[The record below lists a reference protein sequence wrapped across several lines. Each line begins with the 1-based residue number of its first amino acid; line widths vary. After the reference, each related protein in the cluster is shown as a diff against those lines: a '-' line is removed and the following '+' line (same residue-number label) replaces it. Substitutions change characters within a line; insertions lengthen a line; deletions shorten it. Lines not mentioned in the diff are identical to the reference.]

1 MRKQKSITI
10 VETIIKAGLLT
21 GCLDIAAALLQFYLR
36 TGKSPVVVLNFIASG
51 VFGKTAFTGEM
62 GMTFWGLLFHFIIA
76 FVWTMI
82 FFLLYPKI
90 ALLSKNKII
99 NGILFGFIIWSVM
112 TRIILPISNT
122 PKIPFDLIQ
131 AVIGILILMLA
142 VGMPNS
148 FLISKYYLR
157 RW

>member
-1 MRKQKSITI
+1 MMIKQRSNTAAQ
-10 VETIIKAGLLT
+10 TIIKAGLLAGT
-21 GCLDIAAALLQFYLR
+21 LDLAAALLQFYLR

-51 VFGKTAFTGEM
+51 VFGKTAFIGGTAM
-62 GMTFWGLLFHFIIA
+62 ALWGLLFHFIIA
-76 FVWTMI
+76 FIWTMI
-82 FFLLYPKI
+82 FFLFYPKI

-112 TRIILPISNT
+112 TPIILPLSNT

-148 FLISKYYLR
+148 FLINKYYSQK
-157 RW
+157 

>member
-21 GCLDIAAALLQFYLR
+21 GSLDITAALLQFYLR

-51 VFGKTAFTGEM
+51 VFGKTAFTSEM
-62 GMTFWGLLFHFIIA
+62 GMAFWGLLFHFIIA
-76 FVWTMI
+76 FIWTMI

-112 TRIILPISNT
+112 TRIILPLSNT

-142 VGMPNS
+142 VGIPNS
-148 FLISKYYLR
+148 FLINKYYSQK
-157 RW
+157 

>member
-21 GCLDIAAALLQFYLR
+21 GSLDIAAALLQFYLR

-62 GMTFWGLLFHFIIA
+62 GMAFWGLLFHFIIV

-90 ALLSKNKII
+90 ALLAKNKII

-142 VGMPNS
+142 VGIPNS
-148 FLISKYYLR
+148 FLINKYYSQK
-157 RW
+157 